1 MHPIVRYAFVAAG
14 LMISAKIPVQ
24 AQESFPEISFTGYAD
39 ARLSYSIGD
48 EESWLNGGLGK
59 TRYGANQ
66 NGDNIAR
73 LNLAEVA
80 LINEI
85 KFNWNFSTFLNVKFD
100 PEQSNSADI
109 VEAYLKYNKLLDNGY
124 RLEARVGTF
133 YPHISLENYGIA
145 WTSPYSITPSAINS
159 WVGEEVKTT
168 GIEINFEKEFENNAL
183 SFNAGIFGLNDT
195 SGALLFY
202 RGWTLHDTKA
212 VVFGDFP
219 LPNVNALS
227 PTGMF
232 NVQAWNTIPHTEL
245 DDRPGY
251 FLGFNWEK
259 YGYYTLNGLYYNNRA
274 NPETLIEGQYGWQT
288 DFLNLGLTVDY
299 FEEIE
304 IFGQFMKGN
313 TKMGPW
319 MNGVRPADADYQ
331 SFYVLVSQE
340 FGKHRI
346 SARFDHFKITDL
358 TFVEMND
365 NNEDGHSFMVAY
377 ALEIMEGQ
385 RLILEALHVNSTRAD
400 RIDFSLPNNSKET
413 LLQASYR
420 VTF

>member
-1 MHPIVRYAFVAAG
+1 MQSLVRYAFIAAG
-14 LMISAKIPVQ
+14 LMISTLSTVQ

-48 EESWLNGGLGK
+48 EQSWINGGLGK
-59 TRYGANQ
+59 TRYGADQ

-73 LNLAEVA
+73 INLAEVA

-85 KFNWNFSTFLNVKFD
+85 KFNWNFSSFLNVKFD
-100 PEQSNSADI
+100 PEQANSADI

-124 RLEARVGTF
+124 RAEARLGTF

-168 GIEINFEKEFENNAL
+168 GLEINIEKEFENNAISL
-183 SFNAGIFGLNDT
+183 NGGIFGLNDT

-202 RGWTLHDTKA
+202 RGWALHDTKA

-219 LPNVNALS
+219 LPNVNVLS

-232 NVQAWNTIPHTEL
+232 NLQAWNTIPHTEL

-251 FLGFNWEK
+251 FIGFNWEK
-259 YGYYTLNGLYYNNRA
+259 FGYFTLNGLYYNNRA

-288 DFLNLGLTVDY
+288 DFLNIGLTIDY

-319 MNGVRPADADYQ
+319 MNGLRPADADYQ
-331 SFYVLVSQE
+331 SFYVLASHE

-346 SARFDHFKITDL
+346 SARFDHFEITDL

-365 NNEDGHSFMVAY
+365 NNENGHSFMVAY
-377 ALEIMEGQ
+377 ALEVIEDQ